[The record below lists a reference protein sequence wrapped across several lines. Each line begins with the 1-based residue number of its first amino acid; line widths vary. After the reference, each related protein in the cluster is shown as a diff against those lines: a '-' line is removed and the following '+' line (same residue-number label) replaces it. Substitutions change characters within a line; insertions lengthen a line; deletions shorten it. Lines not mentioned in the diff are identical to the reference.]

1 MVLAVV
7 LLVVHTVVHTVLLVL
22 AHAAHANGH
31 AHLPKSLQG
40 LLDSLL
46 EHAML
51 LPAATNCH
59 ARLWEAKG
67 ELEYSQKIIADT
79 DTYF

>member
-1 MVLAVV
+1 
-7 LLVVHTVVHTVLLVL
+7 
-22 AHAAHANGH
+22 
-31 AHLPKSLQG
+31 
-40 LLDSLL
+40 
-46 EHAML
+46 ML